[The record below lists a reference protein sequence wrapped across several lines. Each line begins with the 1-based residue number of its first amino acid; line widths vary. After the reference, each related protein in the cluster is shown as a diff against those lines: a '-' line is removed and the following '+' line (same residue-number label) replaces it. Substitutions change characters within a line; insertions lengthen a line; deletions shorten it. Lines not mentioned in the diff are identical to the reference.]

1 MPGKSR
7 TLLQAMKDFR
17 EVLSLAVL
25 LVSGISG
32 GAFWAF
38 KQDARMERFEQA
50 LERHQQIQSYQ
61 LANSAWQDQVLEV
74 IAQKHPNAPRKPEKL
89 RAQQLELISQ

>member
-1 MPGKSR
+1 MPTKSR
-7 TLLQAMKDFR
+7 TLLQAMKDFK
-17 EVLSLAVL
+17 EVLSLAL
-25 LVSGISG
+25 LLIGGISG
-32 GAFWAF
+32 GAMWAF
-38 KQDARMERFEQA
+38 KQDARMQRFEQSM
-50 LERHQQIQSYQ
+50 ERMQKIQSYA